1 MNKQIFKI
9 IENNLVDLKKIDFII
24 DNDVKN
30 DIKSFNPDGNAE
42 VRRKLMDSREIFMP
56 KRESKFE
63 NIIDSLIETN
73 KVYFFIE
80 VR

>member
-30 DIKSFNPDGNAE
+30 DIKSFNPDGN
-42 VRRKLMDSREIFMP
+42 RRKLMDSREIFMP